1 MLETIVLDGNTFLLS
16 IRNQKRA
23 ISSQNWALFSFPSFI
38 YVEGRKKYAE
48 GHCLMKDAY
57 RDTTPLSPSLNFAN
71 FDANLDANA
80 PTESPQLYC
89 RSIWRRGSWLPYF
102 QCNMVWW
109 AIIKVTCWPDRMKC
123 ALCLLPLPLEYI
135 RRALVTQEKEQ
146 EKRGLSFPLSFVHF
160 FIIHTRN
167 DFEMPTTSQ
176 SVLGE
181 RERQKKKERR
191 QSGCVFIIFQMG
203 EATTSVALRQCVKK
217 KKKKY
222 PTSRQQAIAYQCGR
236 TIRLDP
242 AGALTHFFLV
252 GWWWSVLPSLVFCRL
267 SCVPINHTQ
276 EFSKAFLFTSSS
288 PEWLRTL
295 ASCGE

>member
-181 RERQKKKERR
+181 RERDRKKRKEDKAGVFSLFSKWGRR
-191 QSGCVFIIFQMG
+191 RPVSH
-203 EATTSVALRQCVKK
+203 
-217 KKKKY
+217 Y
-222 PTSRQQAIAYQCGR
+222 
-236 TIRLDP
+236 D
-242 AGALTHFFLV
+242 
-252 GWWWSVLPSLVFCRL
+252 SVLRRRKKNTPPRDNKRSH
-267 SCVPINHTQ
+267 IN
-276 EFSKAFLFTSSS
+276 AAVLY
-288 PEWLRTL
+288 
-295 ASCGE
+295 G

>member
-217 KKKKY
+217 KKKNTPPRDNKR
-222 PTSRQQAIAYQCGR
+222 SHINAA
-236 TIRLDP
+236 
-242 AGALTHFFLV
+242 
-252 GWWWSVLPSLVFCRL
+252 VLY
-267 SCVPINHTQ
+267 
-276 EFSKAFLFTSSS
+276 
-288 PEWLRTL
+288 
-295 ASCGE
+295 G